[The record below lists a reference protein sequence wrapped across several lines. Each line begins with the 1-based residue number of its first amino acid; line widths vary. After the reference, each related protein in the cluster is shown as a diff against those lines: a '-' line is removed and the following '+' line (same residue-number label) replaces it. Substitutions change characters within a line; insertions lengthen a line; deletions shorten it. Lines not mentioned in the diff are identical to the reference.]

1 LQGSS
6 EARAAVL
13 LDWQPLW
20 LEAVERVLQQLGIRV
35 VGKTTDPDTALSAIE
50 RWEPDIF
57 LLELETAEATTA
69 DGVSCLR
76 RARTLLPSLRVI
88 VLAADDDPARIDAAF
103 EAGAAAFVMKTV
115 HPDDL
120 ASAIRHVFEH
130 AIYFQRARP
139 AAAAQPQSAE
149 RNAEHA
155 LEETAG
161 LTARELEILRL
172 ASKGHTNAQ
181 LANMLSVTERTIRF
195 HLSNTYRKLEVSN
208 RTEAS
213 RWAMVHGVGTQG

>member
-1 LQGSS
+1 
-6 EARAAVL
+6 
-13 LDWQPLW
+13 
-20 LEAVERVLQQLGIRV
+20 
-35 VGKTTDPDTALSAIE
+35 
-50 RWEPDIF
+50 
-57 LLELETAEATTA
+57 
-69 DGVSCLR
+69 
-76 RARTLLPSLRVI
+76 